1 MSENSFKTNFQLAE
15 NKIHYERKGKSSLQV
30 KITVNKDMYCLYCH
44 IKCQQKQLQSLTIS
58 HKDNGTDCGEAN
70 ERPDI
75 RVFRGQ
81 FFGRMSL

>member
-1 MSENSFKTNFQLAE
+1 M
-15 NKIHYERKGKSSLQV
+15 SSLEV
-30 KITVNKDMYCLYCH
+30 TIIVNRDMYCFYCH
-44 IKCQQKQLQSLTIS
+44 IKREHKQLQPPTKS

-75 RVFRGQ
+75 GVFRGQ